1 MLVTSFPS
9 SDPPHQVKCV
19 PFLPTEPVSAFSL
32 DLLPVSYV
40 MHSPV
45 VCLKQRMTVSKRGG
59 GGEGWTLDGL
69 RWGRLHVACCGRGRC
84 LACLACPVRQ
94 PLA

>member
-1 MLVTSFPS
+1 MCLWTPPS
-9 SDPPHQVKCV
+9 QVKCV

-45 VCLKQRMTVSKRGG
+45 VCLKQRMTVRGEEGENKR
-59 GGEGWTLDGL
+59 
-69 RWGRLHVACCGRGRC
+69 
-84 LACLACPVRQ
+84 
-94 PLA
+94 